1 MLTEIRFQDGFL
13 LHGTTEDEMV
23 AGAEAHVREAHPD
36 LAELITRDQILVT
49 VREAPF
55 AMRANGIDT
64 SQRVFGRCP
73 FDRWE
78 LSLGYGL
85 R

>member
-1 MLTEIRFQDGFL
+1 MLTEIRYGDGFVL
-13 LHGTTEDEMV
+13 YGRTEEEMV
-23 AGAEAHVREAHPD
+23 ANAEAHVREAHAE

-55 AMRANGIDT
+55 ALRANGIDT

-73 FDRWE
+73 FDLWE
-78 LSLGYGL
+78 LSLVYGL
-85 R
+85 S

>member
-1 MLTEIRFQDGFL
+1 MLTEIRYRDGFV
-13 LHGTTEDEMV
+13 LHGETEAEMV
-23 AGAEAHVREAHPD
+23 TSAEAHVRCDHPE

-64 SQRVFGRCP
+64 SQRVFRRCP
-73 FDRWE
+73 FDDWE
-78 LSLGYGL
+78 LTLVYGL
-85 R
+85 